1 MGLLDQLFERRDAS
15 LSLTNYQQW
24 VDLGI
29 IDQTASGVS
38 VTPMKALQHSA
49 VYACVRILAE
59 TVASLPLIMYE
70 RLERGK
76 RRATEHQLY
85 ELLKDRPNEAMT
97 SFEYREALQGHLGL
111 WGNAYSSVVYG
122 PTGQVQELWPLR
134 PDCMLQ
140 IMKFEGRWVY
150 HYQLPSGETRWLD
163 EFHVW
168 HLRGM
173 GSDGRIGYSPIRLM
187 RHAIGLGM
195 AAEEY
200 GARFFSNDATAGVV
214 LSHPKTLSEDAKKRI
229 RESWEEGHQGLSKK
243 HRMAILEEG
252 MTAEKIT
259 IPPDDA
265 QFLQTRK
272 FQLQEIARMYRIQP
286 HMLADLDRATFSNI
300 EHQSIEFV
308 IHTIRPWL
316 VRWEQSIA
324 QRLMLAKD
332 RARYFPEFLVE
343 GLLRGDVVSR
353 YEAYAKGRQN
363 GWLSANDIREL
374 ENMNPVKGGD
384 VYLVPLNM
392 VPATSVSGDMPAA
405 GSAGARAAPA
415 GQEERALRS
424 FTYRRRLA
432 HAHEAVFAQAAARV
446 IRREVNDVRRAAGK
460 MLRQRDLPGFNRWL
474 DQFYADHASFV
485 RREMLPVYQT
495 FADLVAQ
502 EASDEVNFAG
512 PAEGELEKFMRE
524 YVETY
529 AARHTG
535 SSKGQIERLLT
546 ESVNA
551 GTDLMAALE
560 QRFAEWESTRPGKIA
575 SLETVRSGN
584 AVAKFAYMAAGVT
597 LIRFIASGKSCP
609 YCSSL
614 DGKVISVES
623 NFLEEGQDYQP
634 EGADA
639 PLAPGYSIGHP
650 PVHDGCDCG
659 IMADFGRALTV
670 SVETRS
676 QVNGA
681 LATTIMPGEDREDN
695 DEMKTHE
702 VIELVTTLLRSQA
715 PAQAPMQLVIKS
727 ESVQVND
734 MADISPMI
742 ADTVRSAIAALPATR
757 IEPIFNV
764 PQAPAP
770 TINVVPSTVEVKVK
784 NEVKSPDVKVTNEI
798 RTPYPKHM
806 TEETAVVRDSKGRAV
821 GTRAR
826 REYSD

>member
-140 IMKFEGRWVY
+140 IVKLDGRWVY

-214 LSHPKTLSEDAKKRI
+214 LQHPKTLSDDAKNRI

-272 FQLQEIARMYRIQP
+272 FQLQEIARMYRIPP

-392 VPATSVSGDMPAA
+392 VPATSVSGDMPA
-405 GSAGARAAPA
+405 SARAVPP

-432 HAHEAVFAQAAARV
+432 HAHEKSFAQAAARV
-446 IRREVNDVRRAAGK
+446 LRREINDVRKAAGK

-474 DQFYADHASFV
+474 DQFYSDHASFV

-495 FADLVAQ
+495 FAELVAT
-502 EASDEVNFAG
+502 EAADEVAFDGLSDA
-512 PAEGELEKFMRE
+512 ALEKFMRE

-560 QRFAEWESTRPGKIA
+560 ERFGEWESTRPDKIA

-659 IMADFGRALTV
+659 IMADFGRALSV
-670 SVETRS
+670 SVETRT
-676 QVNGA
+676 QVRQVAERVEAMARPTAQVPAITLSPQIVVSPTDEAA
-681 LATTIMPGEDREDN
+681 LQAVAASIRQASEQSAGDMVQAVEAIQRGLALKMAESEARTSAHFAAILEIVGQ
-695 DEMKTHE
+695 
-702 VIELVTTLLRSQA
+702 LVETLRNQA
-715 PAQAPMQLVIKS
+715 PTVVENRVEPTPVTI
-727 ESVQVND
+727 VN
-734 MADISPMI
+734 P
-742 ADTVRSAIAALPATR
+742 
-757 IEPIFNV
+757 
-764 PQAPAP
+764 
-770 TINVVPSTVEVKVK
+770 PS
-784 NEVKSPDVKVTNEI
+784 
-798 RTPYPKHM
+798 YPKHM
-806 TEETAVVRDSKGRAV
+806 EEVTTLVKDTKGRTL
-821 GTRAR
+821 GSRAK